1 MLMQKIK
8 GLSQKEWHFTAI
20 VVWTLV
26 WTAIIWFLPLR
37 EPVVAEPEVIV
48 KTEYIYIY
56 EECDHVVEVEEEPE
70 PEPEIQL
77 RYGFTDDDIY
87 LMTVLLC
94 GSGSTDG
101 DGEYDIDFSKYDN
114 HEQISL
120 VLSVVMNRVMSE
132 KFPNTVSEV
141 IWAPGQFSPMPQWKR
156 KGLPTVSE
164 RSHRIVREWTEAYD
178 NHDLSVMSIPE
189 NHLYFTGNGRVNK
202 SRERW

>member
-8 GLSQKEWHFTAI
+8 DMSEKNWDLTVLFILAVI
-20 VVWTLV
+20 WTSVL
-26 WTAIIWFLPLR
+26 WFSPME
-37 EPVVAEPEVIV
+37 EPVTAEPEVII
-48 KTEYIYIY
+48 KTEYVYIF
-56 EECDHVVEVEEEPE
+56 ETCDHEEEEVVEEIEEV
-70 PEPEIQL
+70 IQP

-101 DGEYDIDFSKYDN
+101 DGEYDIDFSKYED
-114 HEQISL
+114 HDQISL

-164 RSHRIVREWTEAYD
+164 RSHQIVREWAEAYD